1 MLDILLEKDTKKYLD
16 AVNGTYTT
24 HLVQQI
30 LFALIF
36 GGVGMGFVFIIGG
49 MEFNYKVIIGGLIG
63 GLLGFKVIY
72 FRLRNE
78 VKNRMNI
85 RKAQFPEFLKYFNA
99 LVSVNNN
106 NIVRTLESTSE
117 YMQEPLKVQ
126 VEELVERA
134 YKNEGREA
142 FMDFAR
148 FIGTSE
154 SIMIMGVLSDFNEHG
169 VDSAKLKDMEET
181 VSKMNENMMNERI
194 IRESNSIEKYAN
206 TSLLASIG
214 FVVLFVGTIF
224 VQLISDLNF

>member
-1 MLDILLEKDTKKYLD
+1 MLDILLEKNTKKYLE
-16 AVNGTYTT
+16 AVNGTYPT

-30 LFALIF
+30 LFAIIF
-36 GGVGMGFVFIIGG
+36 GGIGAGFMFVVGG
-49 MEFNYKVIIGGLIG
+49 MELNFKVIIGGLVG
-63 GLLGFKVIY
+63 AFLGFKVIY
-72 FRLRNE
+72 FRLLNE

-106 NIVRTLESTSE
+106 NIVRTLESTAE
-117 YMQEPLKVQ
+117 YMQEPLKEQ
-126 VEELVERA
+126 VDELVKRA
-134 YKNEGREA
+134 YQNEGREA
-142 FMDFAR
+142 FMEFAR

-181 VSKMNENMMNERI
+181 VSKMNEAMLNERI
-194 IRESNSIEKYAN
+194 IREANAIEKYAN

-214 FVVLFVGTIF
+214 FVVMFVGTIF
-224 VQLISDLNF
+224 IQLISDLNF

>member
-1 MLDILLEKDTKKYLD
+1 MLDILLEKNTKKYLD
-16 AVNGTYTT
+16 AVNGTYPT

-30 LFALIF
+30 LFAIIF
-36 GGVGMGFVFIIGG
+36 GGIGAGFMFVVGG
-49 MEFNYKVIIGGLIG
+49 MEFNYKVIIGGLVG
-63 GLLGFKVIY
+63 AFLGFKVIY
-72 FRLRNE
+72 FRLLNE

-106 NIVRTLESTSE
+106 NIVRTLESTAE
-117 YMQEPLKVQ
+117 YMQEPLKEQ
-126 VEELVERA
+126 VDELVKRA
-134 YKNEGREA
+134 YQNEGREA
-142 FMDFAR
+142 FMEFAR

-181 VSKMNENMMNERI
+181 VSKMNEAMLNERI
-194 IRESNSIEKYAN
+194 IREANAIEKYAN

-214 FVVLFVGTIF
+214 FVVMFVGTIF
-224 VQLISDLNF
+224 IQLISDLNF

>member
-1 MLDILLEKDTKKYLD
+1 MLDIILEKDTKKFLE
-16 AVNGTYTT
+16 AVNGTYPL

-30 LFALIF
+30 MFALIF
-36 GGVGMGFVFIIGG
+36 GTIGAGFVFVVGG
-49 MEFNYKVIIGGLIG
+49 MEISYQTLVGGAVG
-63 GLLGFKVIY
+63 AFLGFKVIY

-99 LVSVNNN
+99 LVTVNNN

-117 YMQEPLKVQ
+117 YMQEPLKEKVDS
-126 VEELVERA
+126 LVVKA
-134 YKNEGREA
+134 YENEGREA
-142 FMDFAR
+142 FMEFAK

-169 VDSAKLKDMEET
+169 VDTDKLKDMEET
-181 VSKMNENMMNERI
+181 VGKMNEAMLNERI

-214 FVVLFVGTIF
+214 FVIMFVGTIF
-224 VQLISDLNF
+224 VQLISDLNI

>member
-1 MLDILLEKDTKKYLD
+1 MLNVLLEKDTMKYLE
-16 AVNGTYTT
+16 AVNGNYKT

-30 LFALIF
+30 LFAIIF
-36 GGVGMGFVFIIGG
+36 GSIGGGMTFLMGG
-49 MEFNYKVIIGGLIG
+49 MELTYKVLIGVLAG
-63 GLLGFKVIY
+63 GLLGFKIIY
-72 FRLRNE
+72 FRLLNE

-106 NIVRTLESTSE
+106 NIVRTLESTAE
-117 YMQEPLKVQ
+117 YMQEPLKEKVD
-126 VEELVERA
+126 ELVEKA

-142 FMDFAR
+142 FMEFAR

-181 VSKMNENMMNERI
+181 VSKMNEAMLNERI
-194 IRESNSIEKYAN
+194 IREANAIEKYAN